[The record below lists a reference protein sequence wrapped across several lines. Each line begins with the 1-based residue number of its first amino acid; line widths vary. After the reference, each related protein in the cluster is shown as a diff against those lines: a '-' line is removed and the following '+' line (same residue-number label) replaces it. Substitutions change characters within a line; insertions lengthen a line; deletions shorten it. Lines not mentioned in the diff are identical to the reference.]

1 LDEHPVALIS
11 ALAELGG
18 TYLEVEGKVAVRQ
31 SRRVSDLANDEDEL
45 LDLKDARLRV
55 HHGAALWDS
64 VSALTLNREEV
75 LMLIPIE
82 EVHAD
87 RPDLR
92 APCRKVRVKVFCG
105 PLQVSGFVSV
115 PIEQTVSSWHRT
127 TRQRF
132 LPMTEARVQ
141 PIQDD
146 LKLPDRDGLHA
157 FALINRRRLTAL
169 IEASSPRRVPEPAG
183 RRELDSRRSD

>member
-1 LDEHPVALIS
+1 MDGHHIALIG

-18 TYLEVEGKVAVRQ
+18 TYLEVEGKVAMRQ
-31 SRRVSDLANDEDEL
+31 SRRVSDLANDEDDL

-55 HHGAALWDS
+55 HDGEGLWDS

-75 LMLIPIE
+75 LILIPIE
-82 EVHAD
+82 EVHAG

-92 APCRKVRVKVFCG
+92 APGRKVRVKLFCG
-105 PLQVSGFVSV
+105 PLQVSGFVTV

-132 LPMTEARVQ
+132 LAVTQARVQ
-141 PIQDD
+141 PIQRD
-146 LKLPDRDGLHA
+146 LKLHDADGFHA

-169 IEASSPRRVPEPAG
+169 IETRPPERKPEPAG
-183 RRELDSRRSD
+183 RRDADHGASD